1 MSNPDSKSAVDLSE
15 GERLSLPPAIAY
27 YIRRLLRRNLDRLQS
42 NLAPESA
49 ITVNALSDFDAVI
62 ADLYVETE
70 RINAA
75 VLELKALTVS
85 HQTFNLQKSKHRQEL
100 LDLEQ
105 QIFELLG
112 FEWQETDYQKVI
124 LVVDDTPENLH
135 LLSSTLSQQGYDI
148 RGAISGSIAL
158 TGIRNIMP
166 DLILLDIMMPGING
180 YEVCEQI
187 KADTLLQD
195 IPIIF
200 ISAVDDALDK
210 VKAFEVGAVDYIT
223 KPFQI
228 EEVLA
233 RVELQLNT
241 RSLQK
246 RLEEQN
252 VRLQQEIGDRQDAED
267 KYRSIVENAID
278 GIFQT
283 SPDGRYL
290 SANPALAKIYGYESP
305 DELVAQISNI
315 GRQLYVLPT
324 RRAEFIAYMQQY
336 GIVSDFE
343 SQVYC
348 KDGSVIWISEDARV
362 VKDAND
368 TLLYYE
374 GSVKD
379 VTERRQAEEELR
391 QARRATEQLLLNIL
405 PQKIAERLKR
415 GQAQVIA
422 DNFAEVT
429 ILFADIVNFTP
440 YSAQVPPVQ
449 LVRLLNQIF
458 STFDQLVEQYRL
470 EKVKTVGDA
479 YIAVGG
485 LPQVKPDHAEAI
497 ADLALA
503 MQQAIAQFH
512 RDTGDSFCLRIGI
525 NTGPVVAGV
534 IGTKK
539 FSYDLW
545 GDTVNVASRMESEG
559 VADKIQVTEVTY
571 NALREKY
578 ILKPRGSIRI
588 KGRGEMMTYWLLGKK
603 GESAQS

>member
-70 RINAA
+70 KINTA

-85 HQTFNLQKSKHRQEL
+85 HQTFSLQKSKHRQEL

>member
-1 MSNPDSKSAVDLSE
+1 MPNPDSKLATDLSE

-27 YIRRLLRRNLDRLQS
+27 YIRKLVRRNLDRLQS
-42 NLAPESA
+42 NLAPEAA

-62 ADLYVETE
+62 ADLYLETE
-70 RINAA
+70 RINEA
-75 VLELKALTVS
+75 VSELKSLTSS
-85 HQTFNLQKSKHRQEL
+85 HQAFSLQKSKHRQEL
-100 LDLEQ
+100 LDLER

-135 LLSSTLSQQGYDI
+135 LLSSTLSQQGYDV
-148 RGAISGSIAL
+148 RGALSGSIAL

-180 YEVCEQI
+180 YEVCEQV

-195 IPIIF
+195 IPVIF

-252 VRLQQEIGDRQDAED
+252 VRLQQEIRDRQEVED

-283 SPDGRYL
+283 SPSGRYL

-305 DELVAQISNI
+305 AELVAQITDIS
-315 GRQLYVLPT
+315 RQLYVHPT
-324 RRAEFIAYMQQY
+324 RRAEFIAYMQRY
-336 GIVSDFE
+336 GTVSDFE

-348 KDGSVIWISEDARV
+348 KNGSIIWISEDART
-362 VKDAND
+362 VKDANG

-379 VTERRQAEEELR
+379 VSERRQAEEELR
-391 QARRATEQLLLNIL
+391 RARRDTEQLLLNIL
-405 PQKIAERLKR
+405 PQRIAERLKR
-415 GQAQVIA
+415 GQVIA
-422 DNFAEVT
+422 DHFAEVT

-485 LPQVKPDHAEAI
+485 LPQKRDNHAEAI

-503 MQQAIAQFH
+503 MQQAIAHFY

-571 NALREKY
+571 NALRDKY
-578 ILKPRGSIRI
+578 ILKPRGNIRI
-588 KGRGEMMTYWLLGKK
+588 KGRGEMMTYWLVGKK
-603 GESAQS
+603 GESA

>member
-1 MSNPDSKSAVDLSE
+1 MSNPDSKSATDLSE

-42 NLAPESA
+42 NLAPEAA

-70 RINAA
+70 SINAA
-75 VLELKALTVS
+75 VLELKSLTSS
-85 HQTFNLQKSKHRQEL
+85 HQTFSLQRSKHRQEL
-100 LDLEQ
+100 LDLER

-158 TGIRNIMP
+158 AGIRNIMP

-252 VRLQQEIGDRQDAED
+252 VRLQQEISDRQQAED
-267 KYRSIVENAID
+267 QYRSIVENAID

-283 SPDGRYL
+283 SPTGRFL
-290 SANPALAKIYGYESP
+290 SANPALAKIYGYDSP
-305 DELVAQISNI
+305 TELVTKITDISQ
-315 GRQLYVLPT
+315 QLYFQPT
-324 RRAEFIAYMQQY
+324 RRSEFIAYMQQY
-336 GIVSDFE
+336 GTVSDFE
-343 SQVYC
+343 SQVRC
-348 KDGSVIWISEDARV
+348 KDGSVIWISEDARA
-362 VKDAND
+362 VKDESGR
-368 TLLYYE
+368 LLYYE

-379 VTERRQAEEELR
+379 ITERRQAEEELR
-391 QARRATEQLLLNIL
+391 QARRTTEQLLLNIM
-405 PQKIAERLKR
+405 PQRIAERLKR
-415 GQAQVIA
+415 GQAQIIA

-440 YSAQVPPVQ
+440 YSAQVPPVE

-458 STFDQLVEQYRL
+458 STFDQLVEQFRL

-485 LPQVKPDHAEAI
+485 LPQHREDHAEAI

-503 MQQAIAQFH
+503 MQQAIAHFY

-559 VADKIQVTEVTY
+559 VADKIQVTEITY

-578 ILKPRGSIRI
+578 ILKPRGNIRI

-603 GESAQS
+603 GESA

>member
-70 RINAA
+70 RINTA

-85 HQTFNLQKSKHRQEL
+85 HQTFSLQKSKHRQEL

>member
-1 MSNPDSKSAVDLSE
+1 MPNPDSKLAADLSE

-27 YIRRLLRRNLDRLQS
+27 YIRKLVRRNLDRLQS
-42 NLAPESA
+42 NLAPEAA

-62 ADLYVETE
+62 ADLYLETE
-70 RINAA
+70 RINEA
-75 VLELKALTVS
+75 VSELKSLTS
-85 HQTFNLQKSKHRQEL
+85 FHQAFSLQKSKHRQEL
-100 LDLEQ
+100 LDLER

-112 FEWQETDYQKVI
+112 FEWQEIDYQKVI

-135 LLSSTLSQQGYDI
+135 LLSSTLSQQGYDV
-148 RGAISGSIAL
+148 RGALDGSIAL
-158 TGIRNIMP
+158 AGIRSIMP
-166 DLILLDIMMPGING
+166 DLILLDIMMPEING
-180 YEVCEQI
+180 YEVCEQF

-195 IPIIF
+195 IPVIF

-233 RVELQLNT
+233 RVELQLNN

-252 VRLQQEIGDRQDAED
+252 VRLQQEIRDRQEVED

-283 SPDGRYL
+283 SPGGRYL

-305 DELVAQISNI
+305 AELVAQITDIS
-315 GRQLYVLPT
+315 RQLYVHPT
-324 RRAEFIAYMQQY
+324 RRAEFIAYMQRY
-336 GIVSDFE
+336 GTVSDFE

-348 KDGSVIWISEDARV
+348 KDGSIIWISEDART
-362 VKDAND
+362 VKDANG

-379 VTERRQAEEELR
+379 ISERRQAEEELR
-391 QARRATEQLLLNIL
+391 RARRDTEQLLLNIL
-405 PQKIAERLKR
+405 PQRIAERLKK
-415 GQAQVIA
+415 GQVIA
-422 DNFAEVT
+422 DHFAEVT

-485 LPQVKPDHAEAI
+485 LPQKRNNHAEAI

-503 MQQAIAQFH
+503 MQQAIAHFY
-512 RDTGDSFCLRIGI
+512 RDTGDSFCLRIGL

-571 NALREKY
+571 NALRDKY
-578 ILKPRGSIRI
+578 ILKPRGTIRI
-588 KGRGEMMTYWLLGKK
+588 KGRGEMMTYWLVGKK
-603 GESAQS
+603 GESA

>member
-1 MSNPDSKSAVDLSE
+1 MPNPDSKLDTDLSE

-27 YIRRLLRRNLDRLQS
+27 YIRKLVRRNLDRLQS
-42 NLAPESA
+42 NLAPEAA
-49 ITVNALSDFDAVI
+49 ITVNALSDFDVVI
-62 ADLYVETE
+62 ADLYLETE
-70 RINAA
+70 RINEA
-75 VLELKALTVS
+75 VSELKSLTSS
-85 HQTFNLQKSKHRQEL
+85 HQAFSLQKSKHRQEL
-100 LDLEQ
+100 LDLER

-112 FEWQETDYQKVI
+112 FEWQEVDYQKVI

-135 LLSSTLSQQGYDI
+135 LLSSTLSQQGYDV
-148 RGAISGSIAL
+148 RGALSGSIAL
-158 TGIRNIMP
+158 AGIRNIMP

-180 YEVCEQI
+180 YEVCEQV

-195 IPIIF
+195 IPVIF

-252 VRLQQEIGDRQDAED
+252 VRLQQEIRDRQEVED

-283 SPDGRYL
+283 SPSGRYL

-305 DELVAQISNI
+305 AELVAQITDI
-315 GRQLYVLPT
+315 GRQLYVHPT
-324 RRAEFIAYMQQY
+324 RRAEFIAYIQRY
-336 GIVSDFE
+336 GTVSDFE

-348 KDGSVIWISEDARV
+348 KNGSIIWISEDART
-362 VKDAND
+362 VKDANG

-379 VTERRQAEEELR
+379 VSERRQAEEELR
-391 QARRATEQLLLNIL
+391 RARRDTEQLLLNIL
-405 PQKIAERLKR
+405 PQRIAERLKR
-415 GQAQVIA
+415 GQVIA
-422 DNFAEVT
+422 DHFAEVT

-440 YSAQVPPVQ
+440 YSARVPPVQ

-485 LPQVKPDHAEAI
+485 LPQKRDNHAEAI

-503 MQQAIAQFH
+503 MQQAIAHFY

-571 NALREKY
+571 NALRDKY
-578 ILKPRGSIRI
+578 ILKPRGNIRI
-588 KGRGEMMTYWLLGKK
+588 KGRGEMMTYWLVGKK
-603 GESAQS
+603 GESA

>member
-1 MSNPDSKSAVDLSE
+1 MSNPEPYLTDLSE

-42 NLAPESA
+42 TLAPDSA
-49 ITVNALSDFDAVI
+49 ITVNSLRDFDAVI

-70 RINAA
+70 SINAA
-75 VLELKALTVS
+75 ILELKSLTSS
-85 HQTFNLQKSKHRQEL
+85 HQTFSLQKSKHRQEL
-100 LDLEQ
+100 LDLER

-112 FEWQETDYQKVI
+112 FAWQESDYQKVI

-148 RGAISGSIAL
+148 RGAISGTIAL
-158 TGIRNIMP
+158 AGIRNIMP
-166 DLILLDIMMPGING
+166 DLILLDIMMPEVNG

-195 IPIIF
+195 IPVIF

-223 KPFQI
+223 KPFQV

-233 RVELQLNT
+233 RVELQLNA

-252 VRLQQEIGDRQDAED
+252 VRLQQEISDRQQAED
-267 KYRSIVENAID
+267 QYRSIFENAVD

-283 SPDGRYL
+283 TPSGRYL

-305 DELVAQISNI
+305 TELVAQISDI
-315 GRQLYVLPT
+315 SKQLYVRPT

-336 GIVSDFE
+336 GTVSDFE
-343 SQVYC
+343 SQVRR
-348 KDGSVIWISEDARV
+348 KDGSRIWISEDARA
-362 VKDAND
+362 VKDPNG

-374 GSVKD
+374 GSVRD
-379 VTERRQAEEELR
+379 ISERRQAEEELR
-391 QARRATEQLLLNIL
+391 RARRDTEHLLLNIL
-405 PQKIAERLKR
+405 PQRIAERLKK
-415 GQAQVIA
+415 GQVIA

-458 STFDQLVEQYRL
+458 STFDHLVEQYRL

-485 LPQVKPDHAEAI
+485 LPQPRSDHAEAI

-512 RDTGDSFCLRIGI
+512 RDTGDPFCLRIGL

-559 VADKIQVTEVTY
+559 VADKIQLTEATY
-571 NALREKY
+571 NALRDKY
-578 ILKPRGSIRI
+578 ILKPRGNIRI

-603 GESAQS
+603 GESA

>member
-85 HQTFNLQKSKHRQEL
+85 HQTFSLQKSKHRQEL

-348 KDGSVIWISEDARV
+348 KDGSVIWISEDARA
-362 VKDAND
+362 VKDANN